1 MKDADLKYWK
11 KGRFLMS
18 SGKTIIIETD
28 IWLVP
33 EDKRSLYPDGLKFGW
48 VAFNIDN
55 PDEQLLVDYNTKKG
69 FHYHLDKKVIAK
81 LEWISLLEAFN
92 FFYEKVYEKFGDF
105 QEEY

>member
-55 PDEQLLVDYNTKKG
+55 PWWAIVSWLQYQER
-69 FHYHLDKKVIAK
+69 
-81 LEWISLLEAFN
+81 ISLSSWQESYRKTGMN
-92 FFYEKVYEKFGDF
+92 FSSGSI
-105 QEEY
+105 